1 MPCLLKE
8 RTYASPG
15 IITFTH
21 NEALRGVAA
30 SSHRVRAFLDDSVSA
45 RNWLFGVHIQGHL
58 NMTEWPLEAWQS
70 FIMWPDTSV
79 PYLANVPKE
88 KLLGVNCIN
97 FMPDIRPRPSSL
109 DRNVDVLVVSRAS
122 TIKRIYETLL
132 ILRGLMDKIP
142 NFRATVVVPDMRQF
156 ELGEE
161 SYDLQGIDRRLF
173 EMPRKL
179 FSSQEFK
186 RLSFV
191 ATSQQAFGWF
201 PLSDNLL
208 IDMLHRSRFVLLTSH
223 QEGTPR
229 VLAESLLADV
239 PCIVS
244 DRLESGISKHLDE
257 RNSVKISDDTDT
269 AVMQIRDALL
279 RYDQFSID
287 RQGIREAF
295 LADLHVPLLRSILS
309 DRIAALDR
317 PVEGRWFLD
326 DLHLRLAGHG
336 RKYSFQFMNQERV
349 FFDWLTKNDLPAS
362 GAACEFDPYEEDRFF
377 GVDGLDDGPMSLTPS
392 KTPAT
397 QNTFVNFMRRF
408 GARNG

>member
-8 RTYASPG
+8 RTHASPG

-30 SSHRVRAFLDDSVSA
+30 RSHRVRAFLDDSVSA

-58 NMTEWPLEAWQS
+58 NMTEWPLETWQS

-97 FMPDIRPRPSSL
+97 FMPDIRPRPPSL
-109 DRNVDVLVVSRAS
+109 DRNVDILVISRAS
-122 TIKRIYETLL
+122 TIKRIYETLF
-132 ILRGLMDKIP
+132 ILRGLMDKVP

-161 SYDLQGIDRRLF
+161 CYDRQGIDRRLF

-179 FSSQEFK
+179 FSSQELK
-186 RLSFV
+186 RLSFI

-201 PLSDNLL
+201 PLSDDLL
-208 IDMLHRSRFVLLTSH
+208 IDMLHRSKFVLLTSH

-257 RNSVKISDDTDT
+257 RNSVKISDD
-269 AVMQIRDALL
+269 RDAAVTQIQDALQ
-279 RYDQFSID
+279 RYDRFSID
-287 RQGIREAF
+287 RQSIREAF
-295 LADLHVPLLRSILS
+295 LADRHLPQLRSILS
-309 DRIAALDR
+309 AQITAHGK

-349 FFDWLTKNDLPAS
+349 FFDWLAKNDPLAN
-362 GAACEFDPYEEDRFF
+362 GAVGEFDPYEEDRFF
-377 GVDGLDDGPMSLTPS
+377 GVDGLDDGPMSLTSP
-392 KTPAT
+392 KAPTA
-397 QNTFVNFMRRF
+397 QNTFVDFMRRL